1 MFALSSDKWR
11 TASEVHSS
19 YSKIKNNSLTMER
32 VQEFYLSMATKEMGI
47 SMRTFEKVLDISAIV
62 EDNCDRYTHN
72 LY

>member
-1 MFALSSDKWR
+1 
-11 TASEVHSS
+11 
-19 YSKIKNNSLTMER
+19 MEK

-47 SMRTFEKVLDISAIV
+47 AMHTFEKVLDISAIV